1 MEISELVSRIEKCLC
16 QDIKLELPPNQETNK
31 QTELLLLAKLLTT
44 KNTSPNMV
52 KEITQKAWKPAF
64 PMGVKKLSQ
73 NIFMFSFSHEAD
85 LHKVY
90 NKRPWSIRGG
100 HLILKQ
106 WSSDLTWQEV
116 EFSSSALWIQ
126 IHGLPSLWRTEE
138 NIKKIGSKAGSVI
151 DVDLIGDPGGA
162 WKKFIKVRA
171 EVNIANPLFLGIFL
185 RKQKRLMDRSKI

>member
-16 QDIKLELPPNQETNK
+16 QDIKLELPPNQETNT

-138 NIKKIGSKAGSVI
+138 NIKKIGSKAGPVI
-151 DVDLIGDPGGA
+151 DVELIGDLVGT
-162 WKKFIKVRA
+162 WKKFIRVRA
-171 EVNIANPLFLGIFL
+171 EVNIANSLFPGIFL
-185 RKQKRLMDRSKI
+185 PKQK